1 MKISCSIV
9 ILACLTLSSV
19 TAGPILYSVAGDGN
33 GVPRSVKRID
43 TNTSSTTGVVDLGDG
58 SMGFGG
64 GLTYDSGSGTFYTMS
79 DDGVNPSVLS
89 SFVTAGA
96 GAFSPVLPAG
106 YGFFGGLAQSSST
119 DFFAI
124 VLDPNAFSY
133 LYSLSTAGGG
143 SVTQVMRLD
152 YGFNGGL
159 ALNSSSGMLYAIS
172 NDENGTSTLN
182 SIDPVAKTFSPFNG
196 LTLGQGFLG
205 GLAFDPGSNL
215 LYALASDPFANSTL
229 YSIDLNGNPQPTVT
243 QLFDTGQG
251 FLNASL
257 TIGPPGQI
265 VSVDTPE
272 PCSLGLTLLGLTLCV
287 VRRRSK

>member
-1 MKISCSIV
+1 
-9 ILACLTLSSV
+9 
-19 TAGPILYSVAGDGN
+19 
-33 GVPRSVKRID
+33 
-43 TNTSSTTGVVDLGDG
+43 
-58 SMGFGG
+58 
-64 GLTYDSGSGTFYTMS
+64 
-79 DDGVNPSVLS
+79 
-89 SFVTAGA
+89 
-96 GAFSPVLPAG
+96 
-106 YGFFGGLAQSSST
+106 
-119 DFFAI
+119 
-124 VLDPNAFSY
+124 
-133 LYSLSTAGGG
+133 
-143 SVTQVMRLD
+143 
-152 YGFNGGL
+152 
-159 ALNSSSGMLYAIS
+159 MLYAIS

-182 SIDPVAKTFSPFNG
+182 SIDPVAKTFSPFSG